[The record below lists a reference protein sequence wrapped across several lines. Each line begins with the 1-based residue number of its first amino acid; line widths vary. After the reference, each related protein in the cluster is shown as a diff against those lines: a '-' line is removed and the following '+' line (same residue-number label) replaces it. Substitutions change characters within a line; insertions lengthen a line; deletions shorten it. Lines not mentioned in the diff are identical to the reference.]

1 MWWRLTGA
9 QTITFRA
16 GHWLKVIICFSVLML
31 GNTEAEDEQK
41 LGEKWCRKYKAK
53 NEIICSCS
61 HTVTTQKIKY
71 SPTWIFHKTVRPQI
85 LQFLPFHF
93 IFPHTDESLACRKTF
108 LFNRNFL
115 LYRNLLF
122 LLSGVTFFINDF
134 PFLPNKTF
142 MFQQTEGQH
151 YLIFIARNIQINR
164 NKIIF
169 KINFLKSTVNS
180 AIFSLKV
187 EYMLWEPIQ

>member
-1 MWWRLTGA
+1 MRTFSPILSYGNVVLEKHWESLKDFFEDEECDGMWWRLTGA

-71 SPTWIFHKTVRPQI
+71 YSHSPTWIFHKTVRPQI

-122 LLSGVTFFINDF
+122 LLSGVTFF
-134 PFLPNKTF
+134 
-142 MFQQTEGQH
+142 
-151 YLIFIARNIQINR
+151 Y
-164 NKIIF
+164 
-169 KINFLKSTVNS
+169 
-180 AIFSLKV
+180 
-187 EYMLWEPIQ
+187 

>member
-1 MWWRLTGA
+1 MRWLLTGA
-9 QTITFRA
+9 ETITFRA

-71 SPTWIFHKTVRPQI
+71 YSQSPTWIFHKTVRPQI

-108 LFNRNFL
+108 IFNRICFCIEIYFFFFL
-115 LYRNLLF
+115 AFRTHFFYFRFPPFRLIKLLCT
-122 LLSGVTFFINDF
+122 SRQKVS
-134 PFLPNKTF
+134 
-142 MFQQTEGQH
+142 
-151 YLIFIARNIQINR
+151 
-164 NKIIF
+164 II
-169 KINFLKSTVNS
+169 
-180 AIFSLKV
+180 
-187 EYMLWEPIQ
+187 

>member
-1 MWWRLTGA
+1 MSYWKNIEKVWKIFLKMRSVMVCGDD
-9 QTITFRA
+9 
-16 GHWLKVIICFSVLML
+16 WLEHKPLHSELDIDWKWLYASLSSCWEIQRQRM
-31 GNTEAEDEQK
+31 NKK

-71 SPTWIFHKTVRPQI
+71 YSHSPTWIFHKTVRPQI

-122 LLSGVTFFINDF
+122 LLSGVTFF
-134 PFLPNKTF
+134 
-142 MFQQTEGQH
+142 
-151 YLIFIARNIQINR
+151 Y
-164 NKIIF
+164 
-169 KINFLKSTVNS
+169 
-180 AIFSLKV
+180 
-187 EYMLWEPIQ
+187 